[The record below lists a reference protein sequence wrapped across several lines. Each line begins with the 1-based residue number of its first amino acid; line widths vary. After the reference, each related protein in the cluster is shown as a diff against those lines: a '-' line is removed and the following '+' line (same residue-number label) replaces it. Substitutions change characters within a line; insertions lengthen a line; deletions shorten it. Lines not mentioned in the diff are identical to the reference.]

1 MHLNKRALQLFNTPH
16 APPRCRPVEI
26 KKVQQPFGVAEKF
39 IGSLENTTPEPPPA
53 LCRRL
58 DPFPAVYCDKLNT
71 RQREGCPAPAAR
83 HIVFPLLR
91 LACQPAEQSTGE
103 LTLATATLF
112 YFFISLSCEFECNSR
127 CDEAAGGKIA

>member
-1 MHLNKRALQLFNTPH
+1 MHLNKRALQPPH
-16 APPRCRPVEI
+16 PPRWRPVEI
-26 KKVQQPFGVAEKF
+26 KRCHILLVSSSAAFA
-39 IGSLENTTPEPPPA
+39 IPERPPA
-53 LCRRL
+53 LYRRL

-103 LTLATATLF
+103 LTLATATYIF
-112 YFFISLSCEFECNSR
+112 YFAIV
-127 CDEAAGGKIA
+127 